1 MAKHR
6 RSKQK
11 APVDYGVLLMA
22 ASVIAGALFL
32 VSRVWRAS

>member
-6 RSKQK
+6 RSMKK
-11 APVDYGVLLMA
+11 APVDYGVLFAA

-32 VSRVWRAS
+32 VSRVRRAS

>member
-6 RSKQK
+6 RGMKET
-11 APVDYGVLLMA
+11 PVDYGVLLVA